1 MDMAFTEEQRM
12 IVDMVRRFVRE
23 EIIPLEDNLDPDAD
37 ELPSEKLSELVEKT
51 KEMGL
56 HGLDTPPEFGGPEID
71 LVTR

>member
-51 KEMGL
+51 KEESSMRQECWIKYKQL
-56 HGLDTPPEFGGPEID
+56 KKKME
-71 LVTR
+71 